1 MADRPRGSGMKGR
14 RRSVKRAGTGA
25 PPPKRKRRIAGPR
38 IAPLIGMPVVQPL
51 SESEWQGFLQLLPL
65 QLPRSSSLRDKLDS
79 LMCAYLGTI
88 EGEAGSPSAREVA
101 TVLETVAERAHHFA
115 RYLYTLDFRLPGE
128 GTTAINTAGEAAA
141 DILKKALIKP
151 EDQSVLAA
159 ALRGNEFLR
168 PSPLDKRRSLLRGRR
183 RVGQSKARP
192 QHGRYASLPS
202 SCGITDY
209 PARCRQRVEI
219 LCALS
224 EHFLETALIRAE
236 ALREPEW
243 ARKEIQVMRMLT
255 KRVFADRL
263 RQAVLATGEGLLP
276 D

>member
-1 MADRPRGSGMKGR
+1 
-14 RRSVKRAGTGA
+14 
-25 PPPKRKRRIAGPR
+25 
-38 IAPLIGMPVVQPL
+38 
-51 SESEWQGFLQLLPL
+51 
-65 QLPRSSSLRDKLDS
+65 
-79 LMCAYLGTI
+79 MCAYLGTI

-159 ALRGNEFLR
+159 ALRGNEVLAAVAARQAKKLVERSKKGRAVQGAATAWTLR
-168 PSPLDKRRSLLRGRR
+168 QLAELMWDNG
-183 RVGQSKARP
+183 
-192 QHGRYASLPS
+192 LPS
-202 SCGITDY
+202 SMPPKSGDS
-209 PARCRQRVEI
+209 

-224 EHFLETALIRAE
+224 EHFWRLALIRAE

-255 KRVFADRL
+255 ERVFADRL
-263 RQAVLATGEGLLP
+263 RQAVLATERGFVT
-276 D
+276 